1 MMRGGSL
8 TSVKRGTAPLLRTR
22 APPAIKM
29 VMIKPGPAEL
39 EPALLE
45 YLDHLYLEEEEKS
58 DVGGKL
64 ASALAHHYNQYVR
77 LRRSQVMPTFASAL
91 KAFDKLNPS
100 LCRETL
106 PAPFVN
112 TLAGEQLRTTGAH
125 LTLLGLD
132 TYLRPG
138 IIIGLMEHN
147 VIDSVVIAVERRPTC
162 LLVNLPS
169 QRPSKQELY
178 SSSVLMDS
186 PPQKFLG
193 EYLERLKVKALPHAL
208 LFNHTQ
214 VMLLQSVRTAG
225 TTYQYRGHTV

>member
-1 MMRGGSL
+1 MATEGIAGDPTLRDYA
-8 TSVKRGTAPLLRTR
+8 KRMKEFETFCLERDMEVDYQT
-22 APPAIKM
+22 PAK
-29 VMIKPGPAEL
+29 L
-39 EPALLE
+39 EPSLLE

-64 ASALAHHYNQYVR
+64 ASALAHHYNQYVG
-77 LRRSQVMPTFASAL
+77 LRQSQIMPTFARAL

-100 LCRETL
+100 LSRETL

-112 TLAGEQLRTTGAH
+112 ALAGEQLRTRDEEGAH

-147 VIDSVVIAVERRPTC
+147 VINSVVIGGERRPTC

-169 QRPSKQELY
+169 QGPSK
-178 SSSVLMDS
+178 
-186 PPQKFLG
+186 
-193 EYLERLKVKALPHAL
+193 
-208 LFNHTQ
+208 
-214 VMLLQSVRTAG
+214 
-225 TTYQYRGHTV
+225 